1 MLACFFGH
9 KNVVKLLLDN
19 SDKIDLN
26 ARDNDGVTAYMKA
39 CTKGHKDVV
48 KLLLKYP
55 KVVDI
60 KIPDNFQIS
69 EEIQSLIDMHS
80 MTASVCTP

>member
-1 MLACFFGH
+1 M
-9 KNVVKLLLDN
+9 N
-19 SDKIDLN
+19 
-26 ARDNDGVTAYMKA
+26 A

-80 MTASVCTP
+80 MTASP

>member
-1 MLACFFGH
+1 M
-9 KNVVKLLLDN
+9 N
-19 SDKIDLN
+19 
-26 ARDNDGVTAYMKA
+26 A

-80 MTASVCTP
+80 MTASVCTPWPFRSGIDLNARDFLGNTALMLAYQ

>member
-1 MLACFFGH
+1 MLSNCSWTIPEKKERNNFG
-9 KNVVKLLLDN
+9 
-19 SDKIDLN
+19 
-26 ARDNDGVTAYMKA
+26 RTAFMNA

-80 MTASVCTP
+80 MAASP

>member
-1 MLACFFGH
+1 MLACQIGHKDVVQLLLDQSERIELNARDNAGWTALMLACFFGR
-9 KNVVKLLLDN
+9 KN
-19 SDKIDLN
+19 
-26 ARDNDGVTAYMKA
+26 
-39 CTKGHKDVV
+39 VV

-80 MTASVCTP
+80 MTASP